1 MTAPVRV
8 VVHHTLIELD
18 LNHPR
23 TARVLADAHELHR
36 LVMSSMFR
44 HWVTD
49 GTPNARALMGVL
61 HTSAVD
67 LAQRT
72 LTLIVQSQVPPDTHA
87 LPRHMLA
94 APAQSRI
101 VTLTVKAGQQYLFRT
116 TVTPAVYG
124 PHNGRRTR
132 DRPTDTSPAAALTWF
147 TQRLQPD
154 PAVDYDRHP
163 LIGADTRRE
172 DLKARQ
178 LPTLT
183 GHKPGQTVVVA
194 RSEIQGRLT
203 VTDPAA
209 FARTLTQGLGRQR
222 AYGCGLLLVQPLPA
236 PRHAAPTEQQPCHTR
251 HPVLPEQNT
260 QKTSPTN
267 SPTSSTPS
275 PSTASAPPTPLV
287 PPGPSTSTSTTSEP
301 STTTPAPAGIS
312 SAPANTTTASTTP
325 SAPYAAPPPGQPP
338 VPAQPNGHTTPSTP
352 PACASST
359 SRPPGCTTPEP
370 SRSLPAPQTAS
381 SSTP

>member
-1 MTAPVRV
+1 MTATARV
-8 VVHHTLIELD
+8 VVHHTLVELD

-36 LVMSSMFR
+36 LVMSMFR

-72 LTLIVQSQVPPDTHA
+72 LTLIVQSQVPPDTTA
-87 LPRHMLA
+87 IPGHMLA

-101 VTLTVKAGQQYLFRT
+101 VTLTVRAGQQYLFRT
-116 TVTPAVYG
+116 TITPAVYG
-124 PHNGRRTR
+124 HHNGRRTR
-132 DRPTDTSPAAALTWF
+132 DRPTDTSRTAALTWF
-147 TQRLQPD
+147 TQRLQPN

-163 LIGADTRRE
+163 LIGADAHPE

-178 LPTLT
+178 LPALT
-183 GHKPGQTVVVA
+183 GHKPGQHVIVA

-209 FARTLTQGLGRQR
+209 FARILTQGLGRQR
-222 AYGCGLLLVQPLPA
+222 AYGCGLVLVQPLPA
-236 PRHAAPTEQQPCHTR
+236 PRHASPAEQEPCHTQ
-251 HPVLPEQNT
+251 HSALPEQST
-260 QKTSPTN
+260 QKTSRTT
-267 SPTSSTPS
+267 SPTPSTPS
-275 PSTASAPPTPLV
+275 PSTASAPPTPLA
-287 PPGPSTSTSTTSEP
+287 PPGPSTSSGATSAPFTTIV
-301 STTTPAPAGIS
+301 APAGTS
-312 SAPANTTTASTTP
+312 STPVNTTTTSTTP
-325 SAPYAAPPPGQPP
+325 SAPYAAPPAGQKL
-338 VPAQPNGHTTPSTP
+338 VPEQPNGHTTPSTP
-352 PACASST
+352 QTCASST
-359 SRPPGCTTPEP
+359 SRPPACTTPEP
-370 SRSLPAPQTAS
+370 STSPSAPQTAS